1 MAHQEPRECEYLLWD
16 ASRRTQ
22 TFGARVPKLARGS
35 LASQGTDVFV
45 DMTFSVEMAFGI
57 PYCFPV
63 ADHFIGG
70 MAQGMRGD

>member
-1 MAHQEPRECEYLLWD
+1 MGCVTAYANFWGE
-16 ASRRTQ
+16 S
-22 TFGARVPKLARGS
+22 PKTRKEFLGLS
-35 LASQGTDVFV
+35 MGTDVFV